1 MSKIPNF
8 SKIEFDQTTGMSDKE
23 ILQLTSTKPEHHNG
37 QPWETAEKISIN
49 DYYTHK
55 DIESLDFL
63 NGWPG
68 LAPFLRGPH
77 ATMYKT
83 RPWTIT
89 SINLLLD
96 GLTRLI
102 FPL

>member
-1 MSKIPNF
+1 MTKVPNF
-8 SKIEFDQTTGMSDKE
+8 SKIEFDQITGMSDKE
-23 ILQLTSTKPEHHNG
+23 IAQLTSTDPEHHNG
-37 QPWETAEKISIN
+37 QLWETAEKISIN
-49 DYYTHK
+49 DYYTNK

-83 RPWTIT
+83 CLLYT
-89 SINLLLD
+89 SPSPRD
-96 GLTRLI
+96 S
-102 FPL
+102 